1 MKKKTKTVTLCCL
14 GGVLAAIA
22 AGDAV
27 FISSHYT
34 WAGGGLRSKNSQALN
49 LRGQDISLTD
59 YLDIQEKFPSCPI
72 YWDVPL
78 GDRKFPSY
86 SSALTVSTLRSQDF
100 KSLECFPNL
109 TALDASGCREYESL
123 EAYRQSHPQCRVT
136 FTLSLSGQ
144 EYPNDAQRIT
154 VANARA
160 EELTTLLPYFY
171 QLNQVELTGILPEQD
186 ALKPLLAAF
195 PGINFCW
202 EDAGLSMESSTVY
215 LNLGPQQRSAEE
227 IFRLAEL
234 LPHLREIRM
243 GGAALERSDLEQLA
257 QQLPGVLL
265 LQDVTIGSH
274 TVSTGSQEVDLS
286 GVSLTVAEVE
296 KLVPCF
302 PKADRFILCGCGI
315 DDETMDALNR
325 KYADIR
331 FVWSVRIKNVDVRT
345 DTKWFYPFKYYREM
359 TVNEE
364 DLYPLR
370 YCTDIE
376 ALDIGHMGDV
386 KTCEW
391 LRYMPNMKYLILVE
405 TGITDISPVATL
417 KNLVFLEIFTT
428 NITDYSPLLECTALE
443 DLNLGKTYG
452 DPAPI
457 MKMTW
462 LKNLWWM
469 GIEGNTRYPYRNT
482 PEKLR
487 EALPNTTMK
496 FYLETPNVDNGWRQL
511 ENYYHMRDLMDV
523 FYLT

>member
-1 MKKKTKTVTLCCL
+1 M
-14 GGVLAAIA
+14 
-22 AGDAV
+22 
-27 FISSHYT
+27 
-34 WAGGGLRSKNSQALN
+34 
-49 LRGQDISLTD
+49 
-59 YLDIQEKFPSCPI
+59 
-72 YWDVPL
+72 
-78 GDRKFPSY
+78 
-86 SSALTVSTLRSQDF
+86 
-100 KSLECFPNL
+100 
-109 TALDASGCREYESL
+109 
-123 EAYRQSHPQCRVT
+123 T

-215 LNLGPQQRSAEE
+215 LNLGPQQRGAEE

-243 GGAALERSDLEQLA
+243 GGAALGLKDLEALA
-257 QQLPGVLL
+257 ARLPEVLL
-265 LQDVTIGSH
+265 LQDVAFDDRSI
-274 TVSTGSQEVDLS
+274 STDSEEIDLS
-286 GVSLTVAEVE
+286 GLSLTVPEVE
-296 KLVPCF
+296 DMMVCF
-302 PKADRFILCGCGI
+302 PKATRYILCGCGI

-325 KYADIR
+325 KYEDIR

>member
-1 MKKKTKTVTLCCL
+1 MKKKTKTVTLFCL
-14 GGVLAAIA
+14 GGVLAAIM

-34 WAGGGLRSKNSQALN
+34 WAGGGLRSKSSQRLD

-59 YLDIQEKFPSCPI
+59 YLDIAEKFPDCPI

-86 SSALTVSTLRSQDF
+86 SASITVSALHGQDF
-100 KSLECFPNL
+100 KTLDYFPDL
-109 TALDASGCREYESL
+109 AALDASGCREYEAL
-123 EAYRQSHPQCRVT
+123 EAYRQSHPQCSVK
-136 FTLSLSGQ
+136 FTLPLGGQ
-144 EYPNDAQRIT
+144 EYPNDAERIT
-154 VANARA
+154 VTNADPEA
-160 EELTTLLPYFY
+160 LNALLPYFY
-171 QLNQVELTGILPEQD
+171 QLNRVELTGTLPERD

-202 EDAGLSMESSTVY
+202 EDGGLSMESSTVY
-215 LNLGPQQRSAEE
+215 LNLGPEQRDAEE

-234 LPHLREIRM
+234 LPNLREIRM
-243 GGAALERSDLEQLA
+243 GGAALGRTDLEDLA
-257 QQLPGVLL
+257 ARLPGVLL
-265 LQDVTIGSH
+265 LQDVAFDDRSI
-274 TVSTGSQEVDLS
+274 STDSEEIDLS
-286 GVSLTVAEVE
+286 GLPLTVPEVE
-296 KLVPCF
+296 KMMVCF
-302 PKADRFILCGCGI
+302 PKAKRYILCGCGI

-325 KYADIR
+325 KYEDIR

-405 TGITDISPVATL
+405 TGITDISPVGTL

-428 NITDYSPLLECTALE
+428 NITDYTPLLNCTALE

-469 GIEGNTRYPYRNT
+469 GIEGNTRYSYANT
-482 PEKLR
+482 PQKLR

-511 ENYYHMRDLMDV
+511 QNYYDMRDLMDV